1 MKSEWRYLIRK
12 LAGQMV
18 YQVYRLK
25 DMNAIDNYDN
35 REYAGDILH
44 NKQEAIS
51 LAERMNAKESLVYLA
66 HVIET
71 ARQSAERTL
80 YNEFGLTKNDVE
92 VHIGWEGDLDKDGR
106 PYGAVVSMDFGIY
119 NKESVQKF
127 IGKIRKLSTHPIR
140 DGILET
146 LTEINAVCV
155 NDRVFSD
162 VDTDAKIGNEDFFD
176 AGMWARDAIYVLCS
190 KVRLKVLQLL
200 AESYWYIV
208 VEAYLVGKNDLFC
221 PDGRNID

>member
-12 LAGQMV
+12 LAGKIV

-71 ARQSAERTL
+71 ARLNTESTL

-92 VHIGWEGDLDKDGR
+92 VHVGWEGDLDKDGR

-127 IGKIRKLSTHPIR
+127 IGKIRKLSTYPIR

-162 VDTDAKIGNEDFFD
+162 VDTDAKIGNDDVFEVS
-176 AGMWARDAIYVLCS
+176 MWVRDALYVLCS
-190 KVRLKVLQLL
+190 NVRIKALQLL
-200 AESYWYIV
+200 TES
-208 VEAYLVGKNDLFC
+208 
-221 PDGRNID
+221 